1 MNRENNQIAMTD
13 FLALPV
19 VTMIWCCS
27 GRVNRMA
34 LSLDIR
40 VIVHTEAIRN
50 VYVSI
55 SNTAHDARVQ
65 RCGPI
70 KLFIMFT
77 ICSGMAALMTSAI
90 DSENNSRSAMF
101 HGLYRY
107 SVVMIRK
114 CPQIKTITT
123 TSTTSPR
130 VGSAWNG
137 AGVVPFRESL
147 RKKLGDVGKCDIT
160 SKSFSVSVLTV
171 VQKETMIVPMGA
183 VSSAAL
189 TFKTKQN
196 IGQNFLAWRLCFGM
210 CLLKDRICT
219 QCYRLTDNSGCN
231 KWLYDSLF
239 ALIDTIIVYLPKLS
253 RGKLNADK
261 QLIQFGQTHY

>member
-1 MNRENNQIAMTD
+1 MTA

-34 LSLDIR
+34 LSPDIR

-55 SNTAHDARVQ
+55 TNTAHDARVQ
-65 RCGPI
+65 KCGPI

-77 ICSGMAALMTSAI
+77 ICNGIAAFMTSAI

-107 SVVMIRK
+107 SVVTIRK
-114 CPQIKTITT
+114 WPQIKTITT
-123 TSTTSPR
+123 ASTTCPR

-137 AGVVPFRESL
+137 AGVVIAVVPFCESL
-147 RKKLGDVGKCDIT
+147 RKKLEDVGKCDISAT
-160 SKSFSVSVLTV
+160 SFSVTVLTV
-171 VQKETMIVPMGA
+171 VQKETMIVP
-183 VSSAAL
+183 
-189 TFKTKQN
+189 
-196 IGQNFLAWRLCFGM
+196 IG
-210 CLLKDRICT
+210 
-219 QCYRLTDNSGCN
+219 GC
-231 KWLYDSLF
+231 
-239 ALIDTIIVYLPKLS
+239 IVWV
-253 RGKLNADK
+253 DV
-261 QLIQFGQTHY
+261 

>member
-1 MNRENNQIAMTD
+1 MTA

-34 LSLDIR
+34 LSPDIR

-55 SNTAHDARVQ
+55 SNTAQDARVQ

-70 KLFIMFT
+70 KLFITFT
-77 ICSGMAALMTSAI
+77 ICNGIAAFMKSAT

-123 TSTTSPR
+123 ASTTSPR

-137 AGVVPFRESL
+137 AGVVIVVVFSFRESL
-147 RKKLGDVGKCDIT
+147 RKKLGDVGNCDIT
-160 SKSFSVSVLTV
+160 AKSFSVTVLTV

-183 VSSAAL
+183 VSSGL
-189 TFKTKQN
+189 T
-196 IGQNFLAWRLCFGM
+196 
-210 CLLKDRICT
+210 
-219 QCYRLTDNSGCN
+219 
-231 KWLYDSLF
+231 
-239 ALIDTIIVYLPKLS
+239 V
-253 RGKLNADK
+253 
-261 QLIQFGQTHY
+261 